1 MAQTRMIRTKIRATE
16 EEARRLHEIAERQ
29 NIYIAK
35 LIRECTLAPSMKRLV
50 EIKISDVND
59 FSSSVSALEICMG
72 NAFHLLQGSSS
83 MFSGDMVIMKSM
95 LKEIDENYVKLRKR
109 VLEKRKVYGAFAAVC
124 LSRLKLERAVEQQ
137 TEMSKNRY
145 GISVSVTEDEINI
158 IRKKAKE
165 KGCSI
170 STLLKQNVFI
180 MYQNGMFTVNCDDLT
195 ELNNRLNRMIAGTK
209 GIWREMDIL
218 SAGAS
223 DTFTRWQTLKNT
235 GIRIIGKE
243 PGCHGRTA
251 CHISRFFR
259 IIGSFGMSRS
269 RTAGIRSGF

>member
-95 LKEIDENYVKLRKR
+95 LKEVDENYVKLRKR

-195 ELNNRLNRMIAGTK
+195 ELNNRLNRMIDFIGTIVAKMK
-209 GIWREMDIL
+209 GQYIEDEDVSNLEKITKSILMELAVKIDSINIEPNLIREEVRNRVLLKWRWL
-218 SAGAS
+218 
-223 DTFTRWQTLKNT
+223 
-235 GIRIIGKE
+235 
-243 PGCHGRTA
+243 
-251 CHISRFFR
+251 
-259 IIGSFGMSRS
+259 
-269 RTAGIRSGF
+269 